1 MLNNMSETK
10 TRDAAKQDA
19 PKKEFPGKWML
30 NHLVMAFLLVVVLVF
45 GAYVLLN
52 VATKHGQELVV
63 PDLSNM
69 TVEEAMEA
77 ARSNKMVVE
86 VKDSVYVK
94 RMKRGAVYRQNPAP
108 GNLVKSGRRIA
119 VTINAQNAKQITMPN
134 LFGASMRQ
142 AKAEL
147 LSRGLLL
154 GKLVY
159 VKDIATNNVLKQ
171 LYRGEEIQPGEMI
184 DSESVI
190 DLVLGLND
198 SDRETYVP
206 DVIGLKR
213 MSAVDAVL
221 DHSLNVR
228 GLKFDNSV
236 KDYDDSLNAMVYR
249 QVPAPSDSIAVGMG
263 SEVTLYLTLEEHKI
277 PIREIVE

>member
-1 MLNNMSETK
+1 MLNNMAETK
-10 TRDAAKQDA
+10 TRDAAKQDK
-19 PKKEFPGKWML
+19 PKKEFPGKWFFD
-30 NHLVMAFLLVVVLVF
+30 HLVMAFLIVVLLVF
-45 GAYVLLN
+45 GAYALLN
-52 VATKHGQELVV
+52 AATKHGEELVV

-69 TVEEAMEA
+69 TVEEAIEVA
-77 ARSNKMVVE
+77 KSNKMVVE

-277 PIREIVE
+277 PIRKIVE

>member
-1 MLNNMSETK
+1 MLNNMAETK
-10 TRDAAKQDA
+10 TRDAAKQDT

>member
-1 MLNNMSETK
+1 MA
-10 TRDAAKQDA
+10 D
-19 PKKEFPGKWML
+19 KKKKKGFFSNWAVRNL
-30 NHLVMAFLLVVVLVF
+30 LVAFAFVVVLIA
-45 GAYVLLN
+45 GAMIFLN
-52 VATKHGQELVV
+52 LVTQHNREISV
-63 PDLSNM
+63 PDFSNM
-69 TVEEAMEA
+69 TLQEAEYAAAEA
-77 ARSNKMVVE
+77 GMRVE
-86 VKDSVYVK
+86 VTDSVFVK

-277 PIREIVE
+277 PIRKIEE